1 MNINKHNVAINHLPS
16 NIFGLVNIP
25 QMIDFDNDADWLPFT
40 KSHTTEV
47 TKKSFDVVESICKN
61 YMTDA
66 IMEIGVS
73 RNGDGSFTN
82 AILKNKPDN
91 IPYLGVDVENK
102 SYLQDPKKNI
112 YTIQAKSEE
121 QLKIRKHMQYLNI
134 NKLSILFIDG
144 WHSLNT
150 VINDWRYT
158 DLLSHYSVV
167 FLHDTNGHPGPTI
180 ILESIDKDIFNIKK
194 YFENDDDYGLS
205 IAVKKVL

>member
-73 RNGDGSFTN
+73 RNGNGSFTN

-91 IPYLGVDVENK
+91 IPYLGVDVQNK

-144 WHSLNT
+144 WHSLNS